1 MALEVQRQVLDTD
14 RVVRRF
20 YSRFKSEQAIFQSS
34 IQGISSQSNR
44 EAYALLMLNRLMFLY
59 FMQQRGFLDG
69 DSSYL
74 SNRLGMPFQGDRK
87 GRPYISTHQI
97 KVDRALEQ
105 SDQDASFYRDFLLP
119 LFQRKLGTWARQD
132 SQALNVD
139 SVSGNIAALHCSLF
153 DAHEF
158 ERGNMGIDIAN
169 EAFARLFAFFNEYRW
184 HLDERAPG
192 AMNEITPDILGYIL
206 EQYINQKQMGAYYTK
221 KDISEYIARNS
232 IIPRLFSAVEKTFPG
247 AFGPASNAWRLLR
260 EHPDWY
266 ILQAQR
272 CTNRLPAETETEY
285 VARHE
290 HYTEIKNRL
299 ISGKVTSVEDLITYN
314 LDIRRFAQDV
324 VEQCEE
330 PFLLQA
336 FYNSI
341 QRITV
346 LDPTCGSGAFLL
358 AALDVLEPLYVA
370 CLDRM
375 QAREEDANQGSE
387 TRKAERAWLGV
398 IKNFNDQNQNCHAER
413 SEASLGPSRET
424 LRFAQGDNTAPM
436 LGVKVHYHAPTEDFV
451 LHTSS
456 RRYRVLRSIITNNLY
471 GVDIMQEA
479 VEICKLRLLIKLLA
493 HVEQV
498 EDIEALPSI
507 DHNIYAGNALV
518 GFVSRDETNEAGVIH
533 CEEPTR
539 TRLDRSLARQY
550 GIDLENAVAF
560 EQWKRSHLPFHWC
573 LKFERIMRNGGFDVI
588 IGNPPYREYNAVK
601 QQYSLPRHMYKT
613 EGCGNLYALCMER
626 FIALGNATSTAGLI
640 VPLSLVCTSRM
651 APLRRVLYSAY
662 EHLWLNNYDTIP
674 STLFSGIVQRNT
686 IVLAAKGVSG
696 IECNVYTTKNRKW
709 YAAERPWLFEMV
721 PYIRIY
727 PRSDKELIPKVST
740 LIELSI
746 LDKIRA
752 QEVALTSY
760 IERGSGNI
768 LFYKRRWSYFLLFAD
783 GIREI
788 ELPDGSTRRQQ
799 DVKILALQP
808 GIDRYIL
815 IALLSSS
822 LFYSHFSI
830 FSDFRH
836 VNMADFAAFR
846 FDYVR
851 VPNIAAERLSE
862 LGRALMQVCTDNL
875 EWRRCN
881 YVGSIGE
888 CKVPFYRQGVSKPII
903 DEIDCVLAEH
913 YGFTE
918 EELAFIINYDI
929 KYRMGQYTW
938 EKNDRRKTID

>member
-1 MALEVQRQVLDTD
+1 MAPEVQRQVLDTD

-20 YSRFKSEQAIFQSS
+20 YSRFKSEQDIFQTS
-34 IQGISSQSNR
+34 IQGISSQSDC

-74 SNRLGMPFQGDRK
+74 SNRLGMPVQGDRKGCPYISVDGEASSAGMPVQGDRK
-87 GRPYISTHQI
+87 GRPYTSAYQI
-97 KVDRALEQ
+97 KGDRALGQ
-105 SDQDASFYRDFLLP
+105 NGLCASFYRDFLLP
-119 LFQRKLGTWARQD
+119 LFQRKLGTQACQD
-132 SQALNVD
+132 TQALNVD
-139 SVSGNIAALHCSLF
+139 SVFGNIPALHCSLF

-158 ERGNMGIDIAN
+158 ERGDIGIDIAN

-184 HLDERAPG
+184 HLDERAPE

-206 EQYINQKQMGAYYTK
+206 EQFINQKQMGAYYTK

-232 IIPRLFSAVEKTFPG
+232 IIPRLFSAVEKTYPG
-247 AFGPASNAWRLLR
+247 AFGPASNAWQLLR
-260 EHPDWY
+260 ERPDCY
-266 ILQAQR
+266 LFAPAR

-285 VARHE
+285 VARHK

-299 ISGKVTSVEDLITYN
+299 ISGKVTSIEDLITYN

-341 QRITV
+341 QHITV

-358 AALDVLEPLYVA
+358 AALDVLEPLYMA
-370 CLDRM
+370 CLGRM
-375 QAREEDANQGSE
+375 QAMEEDADQGGE
-387 TRKAERAWLGV
+387 TRKAVWAWLDV
-398 IKNFNDQNQNCHAER
+398 INH
-413 SEASLGPSRET
+413 T
-424 LRFAQGDNTAPM
+424 
-436 LGVKVHYHAPTEDFV
+436 PTEDVV

-456 RRYRVLRSIITNNLY
+456 RRYRILRSIITNNLY

-493 HVEQV
+493 HVERV

-518 GFVSRDETNEAGVIH
+518 GFVSRDEANEARVKD
-533 CEEPTR
+533 CEKPTHMQ
-539 TRLDRSLARQY
+539 LDRSLAGQY
-550 GIDLENAVAF
+550 GIDPNDELAF
-560 EQWKRSHLPFHWC
+560 EQWQQSHQPFHWC
-573 LKFERIMRNGGFDVI
+573 LEFESIMRNGRFDVI

-601 QQYSLPRHMYKT
+601 QQYSLPQHMYKI
-613 EGCGNLYALCMER
+613 EGCGNLYALCVER
-626 FIALGNATSTAGLI
+626 FIALGNATSTTGLI

-709 YAAERPWLFEMV
+709 YASERPWLFETV

-727 PRSDKELIPKVST
+727 PRSDEELIPKVST
-740 LIELSI
+740 PIELSI
-746 LDKIRA
+746 LDKVRA

-760 IERGSGNI
+760 FERGSGNI

-783 GIREI
+783 GIRDI

-846 FDYVR
+846 FDYAR
-851 VPNIAAERLSE
+851 VPNIAAERLST

-875 EWRRCN
+875 EWRSCN

-888 CKVPFYRQGVSKPII
+888 CRVPFYRQGVAKPII

-929 KYRMGQYTW
+929 KYRMGQYAW

>member
-34 IQGISSQSNR
+34 IQGISSQSDR

-87 GRPYISTHQI
+87 GRPYISVDREASSAGMPFQGDRKGRLYISVDREASSAGMPFQGDRKGRPYISVDGEASSAGMSFQGDRKGRPYISAYHI

-105 SDQDASFYRDFLLP
+105 NGQDASFYNCFLLP

-132 SQALNVD
+132 TQALNVD
-139 SVSGNIAALHCSLF
+139 SVFGNIPALHCSLF

-158 ERGNMGIDIAN
+158 ERGDMGIDIAN

-285 VARHE
+285 VARHK

-314 LDIRRFAQDV
+314 LDIRRFAQDI
-324 VEQCEE
+324 VEQCEK

-341 QRITV
+341 QHITV

-370 CLDRM
+370 CLGRM
-375 QAREEDANQGSE
+375 QAMEEDTNQGGE

-398 IKNFNDQNQNCHAER
+398 IN
-413 SEASLGPSRET
+413 
-424 LRFAQGDNTAPM
+424 
-436 LGVKVHYHAPTEDFV
+436 HAPTEDFV

-456 RRYRVLRSIITNNLY
+456 RRYRVLRSIIINNLY

-533 CEEPTR
+533 CEESTR
-539 TRLDRSLARQY
+539 TRLDRSLA
-550 GIDLENAVAF
+550 
-560 EQWKRSHLPFHWC
+560 
-573 LKFERIMRNGGFDVI
+573 
-588 IGNPPYREYNAVK
+588 
-601 QQYSLPRHMYKT
+601 
-613 EGCGNLYALCMER
+613 
-626 FIALGNATSTAGLI
+626 
-640 VPLSLVCTSRM
+640 
-651 APLRRVLYSAY
+651 
-662 EHLWLNNYDTIP
+662 
-674 STLFSGIVQRNT
+674 
-686 IVLAAKGVSG
+686 
-696 IECNVYTTKNRKW
+696 
-709 YAAERPWLFEMV
+709 
-721 PYIRIY
+721 
-727 PRSDKELIPKVST
+727 
-740 LIELSI
+740 
-746 LDKIRA
+746 
-752 QEVALTSY
+752 
-760 IERGSGNI
+760 
-768 LFYKRRWSYFLLFAD
+768 
-783 GIREI
+783 
-788 ELPDGSTRRQQ
+788 
-799 DVKILALQP
+799 
-808 GIDRYIL
+808 
-815 IALLSSS
+815 
-822 LFYSHFSI
+822 
-830 FSDFRH
+830 
-836 VNMADFAAFR
+836 
-846 FDYVR
+846 
-851 VPNIAAERLSE
+851 
-862 LGRALMQVCTDNL
+862 
-875 EWRRCN
+875 
-881 YVGSIGE
+881 
-888 CKVPFYRQGVSKPII
+888 
-903 DEIDCVLAEH
+903 
-913 YGFTE
+913 
-918 EELAFIINYDI
+918 
-929 KYRMGQYTW
+929 GQ
-938 EKNDRRKTID
+938 

>member
-1 MALEVQRQVLDTD
+1 MAFDVQRQALDTD
-14 RVVRRF
+14 KVVRRF
-20 YSRFKSEQAIFQSS
+20 YSRLKSEQAIFQSS
-34 IQGISSQSNR
+34 IQGISSPADR
-44 EAYALLMLNRLMFLY
+44 ESYTLLMLHRLMFLY
-59 FMQQRGFLDG
+59 FMQQGGFLDG

-74 SNRLGMPFQGDRK
+74 SNRLGMFFQGDRKSMLFQGDRK

-97 KVDRALEQ
+97 KVDRGEASPAGMPLQGDRKGRPYISTYHIKVDRALEQ
-105 SDQDASFYRDFLLP
+105 NSQHASFYRDFLLP
-119 LFQRKLGTWARQD
+119 LFQRKLGTRARQD
-132 SQALNVD
+132 SQALNAD
-139 SVSGNIAALHCSLF
+139 SNFGNIPALHCSLF
-153 DAHEF
+153 DAHKF
-158 ERGNMGIDIAN
+158 ERGNMGIDISN
-169 EAFARLFAFFNEYRW
+169 EAFARLFAFFNECRW

-192 AMNEITPDILGYIL
+192 AIYEITPDILGYIL
-206 EQYINQKQMGAYYTK
+206 EQYINQNQMGAYYTK

-232 IIPRLFSAVEKTFPG
+232 IIPCLFSAVEKTFPG

-260 EHPDWY
+260 EYPDRFVFAS
-266 ILQAQR
+266 IR
-272 CTNRLPAETETEY
+272 CTDQLPAETELEY
-285 VARHE
+285 AARHR
-290 HYTEIKNRL
+290 HYSEIKNRL
-299 ISGKVTSVEDLITYN
+299 TSGKVTSIGDLITYN

-324 VEQCEE
+324 VEQCEK
-330 PFLLQA
+330 PLLLQA

-341 QRITV
+341 QHITV

-370 CLDRM
+370 CLGRM
-375 QAREEDANQGSE
+375 QAMESDS
-387 TRKAERAWLGV
+387 
-398 IKNFNDQNQNCHAER
+398 
-413 SEASLGPSRET
+413 
-424 LRFAQGDNTAPM
+424 
-436 LGVKVHYHAPTEDFV
+436 V
-451 LHTSS
+451 LHTSG
-456 RRYRVLRSIITNNLY
+456 RRYQVLKSIITNNLY

-507 DHNIYAGNALV
+507 DRNIYAGNALV
-518 GFVSRDETNEAGVIH
+518 GYVSRDETHEAGGVF
-533 CEEPTR
+533 CEKPAR
-539 TRLDRSLARQY
+539 MQLDRSLAGRY
-550 GIDLENAVAF
+550 GIDPINELAS
-560 EQWKRSHLPFHWC
+560 EQWKRSHQPFHWC
-573 LKFERIMRNGGFDVI
+573 LEFESIMRNGGFDVI

-601 QQYSLPRHMYKT
+601 QQYSLPQHVYQT
-613 EGCGNLYALCMER
+613 EVCGNLYALCMER

-640 VPLSLVCTSRM
+640 VPLSLVCSSRM

-686 IVLAAKGVSG
+686 IVLAAKGENA

-709 YAAERPWLFEMV
+709 YVAERPWLFETV
-721 PYIRIY
+721 PYTPIF
-727 PRSDKELIPKVST
+727 PRSGEELIPKVST
-740 LIELSI
+740 AIELSI
-746 LDKIRA
+746 LDKVRA

-760 IERGSGNI
+760 FERGSGNI

-783 GIREI
+783 GISDI

-799 DVKILALQP
+799 DVKSLALQP

-846 FDYVR
+846 FDY
-851 VPNIAAERLSE
+851 ARLSDITAE
-862 LGRALMQVCTDNL
+862 SLSRLGRALMQMYTNNL
-875 EWRRCN
+875 VWRRCN

-888 CKVPFYRQGVSKPII
+888 CKVPFYKQGISKPII
-903 DEIDCVLAEH
+903 DEIDRVLAEH

-929 KYRMGQYTW
+929 KYRMGQYAW
-938 EKNDRRKTID
+938 EKNERRKTTD

>member
-20 YSRFKSEQAIFQSS
+20 YSRFKSLQAIFQSS
-34 IQGISSQSNR
+34 IQGISSQSDR

-74 SNRLGMPFQGDRK
+74 SNRLGMTLGQNG
-87 GRPYISTHQI
+87 QC
-97 KVDRALEQ
+97 
-105 SDQDASFYRDFLLP
+105 ASFYRDFLLP
-119 LFQRKLGTWARQD
+119 LFQRKLGTRVCQD
-132 SQALNVD
+132 TQALKVD
-139 SVSGNIAALHCSLF
+139 SVFGNIAALHCSLF

-158 ERGNMGIDIAN
+158 ERGDIGIDIAN

-260 EHPDWY
+260 ERPEWY
-266 ILQAQR
+266 IFAPAR
-272 CTNRLPAETETEY
+272 YTNRLPAETETEY
-285 VARHE
+285 VARHK
-290 HYTEIKNRL
+290 HYSEIKNRL
-299 ISGKVTSVEDLITYN
+299 ISGRVTSVADLVTYN

-341 QRITV
+341 QHITV

-370 CLDRM
+370 CLGRM
-375 QAREEDANQGSE
+375 QAMEEDANQGSE

-398 IKNFNDQNQNCHAER
+398 IN
-413 SEASLGPSRET
+413 
-424 LRFAQGDNTAPM
+424 
-436 LGVKVHYHAPTEDFV
+436 HAPTEDFV

-498 EDIEALPSI
+498 EDIEELPSI

-518 GFVSRDETNEAGVIH
+518 GFVSRDETNEMNEAGVIY
-533 CEEPTR
+533 CEKPTR
-539 TRLDRSLARQY
+539 MRLDRSLAGQY

-560 EQWKRSHLPFHWC
+560 EQWQRSHQPFHWC
-573 LKFERIMRNGGFDVI
+573 LEFESIMRNGGFDVI

-601 QQYSLPRHMYKT
+601 QQYSLPQHMYKT

-640 VPLSLVCTSRM
+640 VPLSLVCTGRM

-686 IVLAAKGVSG
+686 IVLATKGVSS

-709 YAAERPWLFEMV
+709 YAAERPWLFETV

-727 PRSDKELIPKVST
+727 PRSGEELIPKVST
-740 LIELSI
+740 PIELSI
-746 LDKIRA
+746 LDKVRA

-768 LFYKRRWSYFLLFAD
+768 LSYKRRWSYFLLFAD
-783 GIREI
+783 GIRDI

-846 FDYVR
+846 FDYAR
-851 VPNIAAERLSE
+851 VSNIAAERLSE
-862 LGRALMQVCTDNL
+862 LGRALTQVCTDNL

-903 DEIDCVLAEH
+903 DEIDCMLAEH

-929 KYRMGQYTW
+929 KYRMRQYTW

>member
-1 MALEVQRQVLDTD
+1 MTLEVQRQVLDTD

-34 IQGISSQSNR
+34 IQGISSPGDR
-44 EAYALLMLNRLMFLY
+44 EAYSLLMLNRLMFLY

-69 DSSYL
+69 DCSYL
-74 SNRLGMPFQGDRK
+74 SNRLGMTLGQNG
-87 GRPYISTHQI
+87 QC
-97 KVDRALEQ
+97 
-105 SDQDASFYRDFLLP
+105 ASFYRDFLLP
-119 LFQRKLGTWARQD
+119 LFQRKLGTRARQD
-132 SQALNVD
+132 TQALNVD
-139 SVSGNIAALHCSLF
+139 SVFGNIPALHCSLF

-158 ERGNMGIDIAN
+158 ERGDMGIDIAN

-232 IIPRLFSAVEKTFPG
+232 IIPRLFSAVEKTFPE

-260 EHPDWY
+260 EHPDRY
-266 ILQAQR
+266 IFAPAR
-272 CTNRLPAETETEY
+272 YTNRFPAGTETEHT
-285 VARHE
+285 ALHK
-290 HYTEIKNRL
+290 HYSEIKNRL

-324 VEQCEE
+324 IEQCEE

-341 QRITV
+341 QHITV

-370 CLDRM
+370 CLGRM
-375 QAREEDANQGSE
+375 QAIKEDANQGSE
-387 TRKAERAWLGV
+387 TKKAERACFGV
-398 IKNFNDQNQNCHAER
+398 IRNFNDQNQNCHAER
-413 SEASLGPSRET
+413 VSRSPERSEGEASLCPSRET
-424 LRFAQGDNTAPM
+424 LRFAQGDNTFPIS
-436 LGVKVHYHAPTEDFV
+436 LVKVHYHSLTEDYV
-451 LHTSS
+451 TPTSS

-479 VEICKLRLLIKLLA
+479 VEICKLRLLIKLLV
-493 HVEQV
+493 HIEQV

-507 DHNIYAGNALV
+507 DQNIYAGNALV
-518 GFVSRDETNEAGVIH
+518 GFVSRDETNEAGAIY
-533 CEEPTR
+533 CEKSTR
-539 TRLDRSLARQY
+539 LRLDRSLAGQY
-550 GIDLENAVAF
+550 GIDIENAVAF
-560 EQWKRSHLPFHWC
+560 EQWQRSHQPFHWC
-573 LKFERIMRNGGFDVI
+573 LEFESIMRNGGFDVI

-601 QQYSLPRHMYKT
+601 QQYTLPQHMYKT
-613 EGCGNLYALCMER
+613 EECGNLYALCMER
-626 FIALGNATSTAGLI
+626 FIALGNATSNAGLI
-640 VPLSLVCTSRM
+640 VPLSLVCTGRM

-686 IVLAAKGVSG
+686 IVLATKGVSA

-709 YAAERPWLFEMV
+709 YAAERPWLFETV

-727 PRSDKELIPKVST
+727 PQSDEELIPKVST
-740 LIELSI
+740 PIELSI

-783 GIREI
+783 GIRDI

-846 FDYVR
+846 FDYAR
-851 VPNIAAERLSE
+851 LSDIAAEKLSR
-862 LGRALMQVCTDNL
+862 LGRALMQAYTDNL
-875 EWRRCN
+875 EWRKCN

-888 CKVPFYRQGVSKPII
+888 CRVPFYRQGAAKPII

-918 EELAFIINYDI
+918 EELAFNISYDL
-929 KYRMGQYTW
+929 KYRMGQYAW

>member
-1 MALEVQRQVLDTD
+1 MAPEVQRQVLDTD

-20 YSRFKSEQAIFQSS
+20 YSRFKSEQDIFQTS
-34 IQGISSQSNR
+34 IQGISSQSDC

-74 SNRLGMPFQGDRK
+74 SNRLGMPVQGDRKGCPYISVDGEASSAGMPVQGDRK
-87 GRPYISTHQI
+87 GRPYTSAYQI
-97 KVDRALEQ
+97 KGDRALGQ
-105 SDQDASFYRDFLLP
+105 NGLCASFYRDFLLP
-119 LFQRKLGTWARQD
+119 LFQRKLGTQACQD
-132 SQALNVD
+132 TQALNVD
-139 SVSGNIAALHCSLF
+139 SVFGNIPALHCSLF

-158 ERGNMGIDIAN
+158 ERGDIGIDIAN

-184 HLDERAPG
+184 HLDERAPE

-206 EQYINQKQMGAYYTK
+206 EKYINQKQMGAYYTK

-232 IIPRLFSAVEKTFPG
+232 IIPRLFSAVEKTYPG
-247 AFGPASNAWRLLR
+247 AFGPASNAWQLLR
-260 EHPDWY
+260 ERPDCY
-266 ILQAQR
+266 LFAPAR

-285 VARHE
+285 VARHK

-299 ISGKVTSVEDLITYN
+299 ISGKVTSIEDLITYN

-324 VEQCEE
+324 V
-330 PFLLQA
+330 
-336 FYNSI
+336 
-341 QRITV
+341 V
-346 LDPTCGSGAFLL
+346 
-358 AALDVLEPLYVA
+358 
-370 CLDRM
+370 
-375 QAREEDANQGSE
+375 
-387 TRKAERAWLGV
+387 
-398 IKNFNDQNQNCHAER
+398 
-413 SEASLGPSRET
+413 
-424 LRFAQGDNTAPM
+424 
-436 LGVKVHYHAPTEDFV
+436 
-451 LHTSS
+451 HTSS
-456 RRYRVLRSIITNNLY
+456 RRYRILRSIITNNLY

-493 HVEQV
+493 HVERV

-518 GFVSRDETNEAGVIH
+518 GFVSRDEANEARVKD
-533 CEEPTR
+533 CEKPTHMQ
-539 TRLDRSLARQY
+539 LDRSLAGQY
-550 GIDLENAVAF
+550 GIDPHDELAF
-560 EQWKRSHLPFHWC
+560 EQWQQSHQPFHWC
-573 LKFERIMRNGGFDVI
+573 LEFESIMRNGGFDVI

-601 QQYSLPRHMYKT
+601 QQYSLPQHMYKI
-613 EGCGNLYALCMER
+613 EGCGNLYALCVER
-626 FIALGNATSTAGLI
+626 FIALGNATSTTGLI

-709 YAAERPWLFEMV
+709 YASERPWLFETV

-727 PRSDKELIPKVST
+727 PRSDEELIPKVST
-740 LIELSI
+740 PIELSI
-746 LDKIRA
+746 LDKVRA

-760 IERGSGNI
+760 FERGSGNI

-783 GIREI
+783 GIRDI

-846 FDYVR
+846 FDYAR
-851 VPNIAAERLSE
+851 VPNIAAERLST

-875 EWRRCN
+875 EWRSCN

-888 CKVPFYRQGVSKPII
+888 CRVPFYRQGVAKPII

-929 KYRMGQYTW
+929 KYRMGQYAW

>member
-87 GRPYISTHQI
+87 GRPYISIHQI

-105 SDQDASFYRDFLLP
+105 SNQDASFYRDFLLP
-119 LFQRKLGTWARQD
+119 LFQRKLGTRARQD
-132 SQALNVD
+132 TQALNID
-139 SVSGNIAALHCSLF
+139 SVFGNIAALHCSLF

-158 ERGNMGIDIAN
+158 ERGDMGIDIAN

-232 IIPRLFSAVEKTFPG
+232 IIPRLFSAVEKTFPE

-266 ILQAQR
+266 IFAPAR
-272 CTNRLPAETETEY
+272 YTNRLPAETETEY
-285 VARHE
+285 VARHK
-290 HYTEIKNRL
+290 HYSEIKNRL

-370 CLDRM
+370 CLGRM
-375 QAREEDANQGSE
+375 QAMEEDADQGSE

-398 IKNFNDQNQNCHAER
+398 IKNFNDQNQNCHPER

-518 GFVSRDETNEAGVIH
+518 GFVSRDETNEMNEAGVIY
-533 CEEPTR
+533 CEEPAR
-539 TRLDRSLARQY
+539 MRLDRFLAGRY

-560 EQWKRSHLPFHWC
+560 EQWKRSHQPFHWC
-573 LKFERIMRNGGFDVI
+573 FEFESIMRNGGFDVI

-601 QQYSLPRHMYKT
+601 QQYSLPQHMYKT

-640 VPLSLVCTSRM
+640 VPLSLVCTGRM

-709 YAAERPWLFEMV
+709 YAAERPWLFEIV

-727 PRSDKELIPKVST
+727 PRSDEELIPKVST
-740 LIELSI
+740 PIELSI
-746 LDKIRA
+746 LDRIRA

-846 FDYVR
+846 FDYDR
-851 VPNIAAERLSE
+851 
-862 LGRALMQVCTDNL
+862 
-875 EWRRCN
+875 
-881 YVGSIGE
+881 
-888 CKVPFYRQGVSKPII
+888 
-903 DEIDCVLAEH
+903 
-913 YGFTE
+913 
-918 EELAFIINYDI
+918 
-929 KYRMGQYTW
+929 KYRMGQYAW
-938 EKNDRRKTID
+938 EKNGRRETID

>member
-1 MALEVQRQVLDTD
+1 
-14 RVVRRF
+14 
-20 YSRFKSEQAIFQSS
+20 
-34 IQGISSQSNR
+34 
-44 EAYALLMLNRLMFLY
+44 
-59 FMQQRGFLDG
+59 
-69 DSSYL
+69 
-74 SNRLGMPFQGDRK
+74 
-87 GRPYISTHQI
+87 
-97 KVDRALEQ
+97 
-105 SDQDASFYRDFLLP
+105 
-119 LFQRKLGTWARQD
+119 
-132 SQALNVD
+132 
-139 SVSGNIAALHCSLF
+139 
-153 DAHEF
+153 
-158 ERGNMGIDIAN
+158 
-169 EAFARLFAFFNEYRW
+169 
-184 HLDERAPG
+184 
-192 AMNEITPDILGYIL
+192 
-206 EQYINQKQMGAYYTK
+206 
-221 KDISEYIARNS
+221 
-232 IIPRLFSAVEKTFPG
+232 
-247 AFGPASNAWRLLR
+247 
-260 EHPDWY
+260 
-266 ILQAQR
+266 
-272 CTNRLPAETETEY
+272 
-285 VARHE
+285 
-290 HYTEIKNRL
+290 
-299 ISGKVTSVEDLITYN
+299 
-314 LDIRRFAQDV
+314 
-324 VEQCEE
+324 
-330 PFLLQA
+330 
-336 FYNSI
+336 
-341 QRITV
+341 
-346 LDPTCGSGAFLL
+346 
-358 AALDVLEPLYVA
+358 
-370 CLDRM
+370 
-375 QAREEDANQGSE
+375 
-387 TRKAERAWLGV
+387 
-398 IKNFNDQNQNCHAER
+398 
-413 SEASLGPSRET
+413 
-424 LRFAQGDNTAPM
+424 
-436 LGVKVHYHAPTEDFV
+436 
-451 LHTSS
+451 
-456 RRYRVLRSIITNNLY
+456 
-471 GVDIMQEA
+471 
-479 VEICKLRLLIKLLA
+479 
-493 HVEQV
+493 
-498 EDIEALPSI
+498 
-507 DHNIYAGNALV
+507 
-518 GFVSRDETNEAGVIH
+518 
-533 CEEPTR
+533 
-539 TRLDRSLARQY
+539 
-550 GIDLENAVAF
+550 
-560 EQWKRSHLPFHWC
+560 
-573 LKFERIMRNGGFDVI
+573 MRNGGFDVI

-601 QQYSLPRHMYKT
+601 QQYSLPQHMYKT

-640 VPLSLVCTSRM
+640 VPLSLVCTGRM

-709 YAAERPWLFEMV
+709 YAAERPWLFEIV

-727 PRSDKELIPKVST
+727 PRSDEELIPKVST
-740 LIELSI
+740 PIELSI

-846 FDYVR
+846 FDYAR